1 MAAGSTYTPIA
12 TTTLASA
19 QSQVDF
25 TSISASYTDLVLI
38 MNTKGSTTNYPFL
51 QLNGATGTSY
61 STTTLNGSG
70 SAATS
75 VRQSNT
81 VNPYISS
88 DAANTTSFEFN
99 AVLHFQNYS
108 NTTTFKT
115 VLIRANSASTG
126 TGATVLLYRSTSA
139 IDTITFKLNTGTYSI
154 GSTFTLYGIAAA

>member
-12 TTTLASA
+12 TTTLGSA

-25 TSISASYTDLVLI
+25 SSITASYTDLVLV

-51 QLNGATGTSY
+51 QLNGSTGTSY
-61 STTTLNGSG
+61 STTTITGSG
-70 SAATS
+70 TTATS

-81 VNPYISS
+81 VNPYLSS
-88 DAANTTSFEFN
+88 DAANTTDFVFN
-99 AVLHFQNYS
+99 AILHFQNYS

-139 IDTITFKLNTGTYSI
+139 IDTITLKLNTGTYAI